1 MSSMFCSE
9 VLIKILEQRW
19 LLLMVTYTA
28 WDTLNVTDM
37 NAMFLINTAFNN
49 WFTINSNWNTS
60 KVTNMSRYVSGSNF
74 NQDIGTKVVT
84 VGYYLYSME
93 YIKCDKY

>member
-1 MSSMFCSE
+1 
-9 VLIKILEQRW
+9 
-19 LLLMVTYTA
+19 LLRSFNQDIGTKVVTVNGTYTA

-84 VGYYLYSME
+84 VNGITYTAWNTL
-93 YIKCDKY
+93 CDKY